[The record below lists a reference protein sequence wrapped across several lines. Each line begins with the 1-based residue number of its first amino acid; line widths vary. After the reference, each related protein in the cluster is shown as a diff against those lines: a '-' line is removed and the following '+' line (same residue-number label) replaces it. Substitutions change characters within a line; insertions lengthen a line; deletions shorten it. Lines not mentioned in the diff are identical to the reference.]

1 MNKANRAAQFQPF
14 DALKGLQEELR
25 MREERRNRVAKKEV
39 SGERAE
45 EISKELI
52 KVQKGSNVKIVFYRS
67 GRYFELTG
75 CVFAKN
81 DTYKYLMI
89 GEEKIVYDDIY
100 NIKVE

>member
-39 SGERAE
+39 SDEKTE

-52 KVQKGSNVKIVFYRS
+52 KIQKGSNVEIVFYRN
-67 GRYFELTG
+67 GRYYELTG
-75 CVFAKN
+75 YVFAKN
-81 DTYKYLMI
+81 DTYKYLII
-89 GEEKIVYDDIY
+89 GEEKITYDDIY
-100 NIKVE
+100 ELKIK

>member
-39 SGERAE
+39 SDEKAE

-52 KVQKGSNVKIVFYRS
+52 KIQKGSNVEIVFYRN
-67 GRYFELTG
+67 GRYYELTG
-75 CVFAKN
+75 YVSAKN
-81 DTYKYLMI
+81 DTYKYLII
-89 GEEKIVYDDIY
+89 GEEKITYDDIY
-100 NIKVE
+100 ELKIK